1 MSHSELNPPSYLL
14 YSMDPRRLSIADFLG
29 KYTTGSS
36 RNRNTTDMSNP
47 PPSLTTVSPISPSPE
62 VAPPLSC
69 FTDDVA
75 TMPTAKLLQ
84 HGEQFAKYFLSQCG
98 RARHV
103 SRRLRYSTSNGRGEE
118 KAKDVYCKYDAA
130 AKTYSVH
137 AVTEI
142 QAGLKEVLE
151 LLAGDIDPTSSRHG
165 FNVFLWRVFGSALDS
180 ATNLRCTKERRRKRR
195 VQDWIGEP
203 EECPVP
209 TTDNNDDGSD
219 DEGSDDDVFLTMKK
233 IKQSYE
239 GAAVKQTT
247 FVQSNFFL
255 RKSKAEWLLLDYIQK
270 RSDSSIV
277 RVFKSVDNTT
287 SYPQLHR
294 GKVIPRHTR
303 ILFGFHIEELSFHN
317 GGVCRVTF
325 FGSHEATKATHAS
338 HRLLQKLG
346 ESLHT
351 IDLAVLRRRLG
362 HKAQL
367 SKALP
372 PSAALLGDMCV
383 HCRKFTNGIVCRL
396 CAGHVCAVCSSI
408 EEVEAGLHNVF
419 ELRVCG
425 PCVELTKQRHLAN
438 MKRQQRQQQTHP
450 PLYVHPI
457 RDTSPLLVVVGL
469 SQRGMFRISEA
480 TLEGSYHDML
490 DALQTTPSSDDDAD
504 DNMSSKSP

>member
-1 MSHSELNPPSYLL
+1 MR
-14 YSMDPRRLSIADFLG
+14 PRRRSIADFLA
-29 KYTTGSS
+29 KNTTGTRNGSS
-36 RNRNTTDMSNP
+36 RGMSNP
-47 PPSLTTVSPISPSPE
+47 PSVNTDASPTAPPVPLSPE
-62 VAPPLSC
+62 EALIL
-69 FTDDVA
+69 TDDVA
-75 TMPTAKLLQ
+75 TLPTAKLLE
-84 HGEQFAKYFLSQCG
+84 HGEQFATAFLSKCG

-103 SRRLRYSTSNGRGEE
+103 SRRLRYSASNGRGEE
-118 KAKDVYCKYDAA
+118 KAKDVYCKYDAST
-130 AKTYSVH
+130 KMYSVH

-142 QAGLKEVLE
+142 QAGLNEVLE

-165 FNVFLWRVFGSALDS
+165 FNVFLWRVFGQTLDS
-180 ATNLRCTKERRRKRR
+180 ATNLRCTKERRRRRR
-195 VQDWIGEP
+195 VQDWLGKP
-203 EECPVP
+203 MHDV
-209 TTDNNDDGSD
+209 DNAQPSNGAEGDDG
-219 DEGSDDDVFLTMKK
+219 DEEDDDIFLTMKK
-233 IKQSYE
+233 IKQSFE

-287 SYPQLHR
+287 SYRQLHR

-325 FGSHEATKATHAS
+325 FGSHEATKATHPS
-338 HRLLQKLG
+338 HVLLQKLG

-362 HKAQL
+362 HKVQI
-367 SKALP
+367 
-372 PSAALLGDMCV
+372 SAPQHPATAVLGDMCI
-383 HCRKFTNGIVCRL
+383 HCRKFSNGVVCRL
-396 CAGHVCAVCSSI
+396 CAGQVCADCSSI
-408 EEVEAGLHNVF
+408 EQVEAGLHNVF

-425 PCVELTKQRHLAN
+425 PCVQLTKKRYQAN
-438 MKRQQRQQQTHP
+438 MRRSAQTSQRAQYP
-450 PLYVHPI
+450 PLFVQPI

-490 DALQTTPSSDDDAD
+490 DGLHATISSDDENDV
-504 DNMSSKSP
+504 